1 MNGTFYECIS
11 SSGICKRDTMSRPVS
26 PLDVPMAELEYLCVD
41 DFLKTLVDARALSSA
56 FELGLIDFIVQK
68 PRVDLDDLRE
78 ALGTDERGLRFLADL
93 LLLNHVIEEKNSEIM
108 LTQAFIRALKFRDL
122 LEAKLEFA
130 NFVAPD
136 VIDHLTTLIQ
146 RPQQFGQDTRTFELF
161 CYGRSL
167 EHTPEN
173 FELTKRWV
181 RITTALTKYEAQ
193 VCLKY
198 HDFSNYRRMLDIG
211 GNSGE
216 FALRVCKKHPGIQ
229 ATVFDLPVVCEVGLE
244 HVRSEPEA
252 GRVSFIK
259 GNALEDPLPE
269 GCDLITFKSMLHD
282 WPEREAKHLIAR
294 ASRAL
299 APGGTLLIFERG
311 PIELGE
317 KSPPY
322 SMIPFL
328 LFFRSF
334 RSPEIYSAQ
343 FRACGLHTVEIQ
355 RIDLET
361 PFHLVTG
368 VKS

>member
-1 MNGTFYECIS
+1 ME
-11 SSGICKRDTMSRPVS
+11 
-26 PLDVPMAELEYLCVD
+26 ELEYLCVD
-41 DFLKTLVDARALSSA
+41 DFMKSLVDARALSSA
-56 FELGLIDFIVQK
+56 FELGLIDYILQNSLVVF
-68 PRVDLDDLRE
+68 DDLKNTV
-78 ALGTDERGLRFLADL
+78 GTDERGLRFLVDL
-93 LLLNHVIEEKNSEIM
+93 LIANHVIEEKNGEIM
-108 LTQAFIRALKFRDL
+108 LTRAFIKALKFRDL

-136 VIDHLTTLIQ
+136 VINHLTTLIQ
-146 RPQQFGQDTRTFELF
+146 HPQQFGQDTRTFELF

-181 RITTALTKYEAQ
+181 RITTALTRYEAQ
-193 VCLKY
+193 VCLRY
-198 HDFSNYRRMLDIG
+198 HDFSRHRRMLDIG

-216 FALRVCKKHPGIQ
+216 FALRICKNHPGIH
-229 ATVFDLPVVCEVGLE
+229 ATVFDLPVVCDVGLE

-252 GRVSFIK
+252 KRITFIK
-259 GNALEDPLPE
+259 GNALTDPLPE

-299 APGGTLLIFERG
+299 APGGTLLVFERG

-317 KSPPY
+317 KPPPY

-334 RSPEIYSAQ
+334 RSPEIYSSQ
-343 FRACGLHTVEIQ
+343 YRACGLHTIGIQ
-355 RIDLET
+355 RINLET
-361 PFHLVTG
+361 PFNLVTG
-368 VKS
+368 VTS